1 MKVLPLW
8 MCRKEL
14 LTMMDQLTGNLRN
27 TEKLEALKA
36 ELKAKSQSPQPQLP
50 ETPPVLAE
58 APAPKNL
65 NLDHAASMPLM
76 PSTACLPMP
85 QNVSEEPLALMQ
97 PLPGSQGTALLQP
110 LQQCSFAGA
119 LPPPMSD
126 ACELM
131 PRGMAGSVTGSVDP
145 GVDALLVEPEQSIAD
160 QLLGDAAGLG
170 AEGQG
175 GPSLGQGMFDMQHSN
190 ELDGASLQ
198 LPKQSCL
205 EQGNSPLD
213 TCLAQ
218 LESGTSP
225 TVPESEGVLQ
235 L

>member
-1 MKVLPLW
+1 
-8 MCRKEL
+8 
-14 LTMMDQLTGNLRN
+14 MMDQLTGNLRN
-27 TEKLEALKA
+27 TQKLEALKA

-58 APAPKNL
+58 VPAPKNL

-131 PRGMAGSVTGSVDP
+131 PRGMAGSVTGSVDA
-145 GVDALLVEPEQSIAD
+145 GMDAVDALLVEPEQCIAD
-160 QLLGDAAGLG
+160 QLLADGAGLG
-170 AEGQG
+170 PAGQA
-175 GPSLGQGMFDMQHSN
+175 GPGLGQGMFDMQQSN
-190 ELDGASLQ
+190 ELDGSMLQ
-198 LPKQSCL
+198 LPKQACL

-225 TVPESEGVLQ
+225 TVPESEGALQ
-235 L
+235 LGAV